1 MPAMAIDM
9 NTGWKYKNTDSLIND
24 KINEYEMEK

>member
-1 MPAMAIDM
+1 MAVDM
-9 NTGWKYKNTDSLIND
+9 NTGWKKYKNTDSLINV